1 MRKNEIL
8 DKLELFND
16 LMDEAYILRSAYGVV
31 NNSAMVLNSIK
42 EETNIIDI
50 VMKEE
55 YFDRMCSDLFLAP
68 KLYKN
73 QKDHW
78 YMRFY
83 GCINVFKGWETGC
96 CTKPKYNL
104 VHGTVYVQT
113 PESVL
118 EEKKAWYKAGD
129 IADIDLL
136 KGYINRAD
144 EDNIHCAE
152 EEIDFIISYYDESE
166 YENKKEYIN
175 FLVSQIFLIL
185 YSFKNRGDLNN
196 KEMGIVMDYVSEK
209 QELMD
214 CISMLREVN
223 RIKES

>member
-1 MRKNEIL
+1 MRKVEIL

-16 LMDEAYILRSAYGVV
+16 LMDETYILRSAYGVI
-31 NNSAMVLNSIK
+31 NNSAMVLNNIK
-42 EETNIIDI
+42 EETSIIEI

-55 YFDRMCSDLFLAP
+55 YFDKMCSDLFLAP

-113 PESVL
+113 PESLL
-118 EEKKAWYKAGD
+118 EEKRARYKEGD

-136 KGYINRAD
+136 KGYINRAS
-144 EDNIHCAE
+144 EDNIHCAK
-152 EEIDFIISYYDESE
+152 EEIDLIISYYDESE
-166 YENKKEYIN
+166 FENKKEYID
-175 FLVSQIFLIL
+175 FLISQIFSAL
-185 YSFKNRGDLNN
+185 YSFKDRGDLNR
-196 KEMGIVMDYVSEK
+196 KEMSIVMDYVSEK
-209 QELMD
+209 QEFRD
-214 CISMLREVN
+214 CISMLQEVN
-223 RIKES
+223 PVKES

>member
-1 MRKNEIL
+1 MRKAEIL

-16 LMDEAYILRSAYGVV
+16 LMGENYILRSAYGVV

-42 EETNIIDI
+42 EETSIIDI

-55 YFDRMCSDLFLAP
+55 YFDKMCSDLFLAP

-83 GCINVFKGWETGC
+83 GCINVFKGWKTGC

-104 VHGTVYVQT
+104 VHGIVYVQT
-113 PESVL
+113 PESLL
-118 EEKKAWYKAGD
+118 EEKKARYKAGD

-136 KGYINRAD
+136 KGYIIRAS
-144 EDNIHCAE
+144 EDNIYCAK
-152 EEIDFIISYYDESE
+152 EEIDLIISYYDESE
-166 YENKKEYIN
+166 FENKKEYID
-175 FLVSQIFLIL
+175 FLISQIFSAL
-185 YSFKNRGDLNN
+185 YSFKDRGDLNR
-196 KEMGIVMDYVSEK
+196 KEMSIVMDYVSEK
-209 QELMD
+209 QGFRD
-214 CISMLREVN
+214 CISMLQEIN
-223 RIKES
+223 PIKES

>member
-16 LMDEAYILRSAYGVV
+16 LMGEAYILRSAYGVV

-42 EETNIIDI
+42 EETSIIDI
-50 VMKEE
+50 AMKEE
-55 YFDRMCSDLFLAP
+55 CFDKMCSYLRLVP

-73 QKDHW
+73 QADHW

-83 GCINVFKGWETGC
+83 GCVNVFRGWKTGC
-96 CTKPKYNL
+96 CIKPKYNL
-104 VHGTVYVQT
+104 VNGSIYVQT
-113 PESVL
+113 PESLL
-118 EEKKAWYKAGD
+118 EEKKTRYKAGD

-136 KGYINRAD
+136 KKYINRVS
-144 EDNIHCAE
+144 EDNIYCAK
-152 EEIDFIISYYDESE
+152 EEIDLIISYYDESE

-175 FLVSQIFLIL
+175 FLVSQIFLVL

-196 KEMGIVMDYVSEK
+196 REMSIVMDYVSEY
-209 QELMD
+209 QGFRD
-214 CISMLREVN
+214 CISMLWEVN
-223 RIKES
+223 QFKES

>member
-1 MRKNEIL
+1 MRKVEIL

-16 LMDEAYILRSAYGVV
+16 LMGENYILRSAYGVV

-42 EETNIIDI
+42 EETSIIDI

-55 YFDRMCSDLFLAP
+55 YFDKMCSDLFLAP

-113 PESVL
+113 PESLL
-118 EEKKAWYKAGD
+118 EEKKARYKEGD

-136 KGYINRAD
+136 KGYINRAS

-152 EEIDFIISYYDESE
+152 EETDLIISYYDESE
-166 YENKKEYIN
+166 FENKKEYID
-175 FLVSQIFLIL
+175 FLISQIFSAL
-185 YSFKNRGDLNN
+185 YSFKDRGDLNR
-196 KEMGIVMDYVSEK
+196 KEMSIVMDYVSEK
-209 QELMD
+209 QEFSD
-214 CISMLREVN
+214 CISMLQEVN
-223 RIKES
+223 PVKES